1 VSESTEPGEEGSPND
16 STIVQGSGWRPV
28 DKRLWAKKAKPSGTR
43 GIVAEQLRRFAGGF
57 ASPFFLLF
65 VATPL
70 GGLGAYL
77 TFFLAYWFGGA
88 QLFGFYFVGI
98 WATIV
103 VGGVAVLQKSG
114 YARNFEQWDFPLRRV
129 VFLPVSFLLMIGI
142 FLLIFY
148 MGGRLR

>member
-1 VSESTEPGEEGSPND
+1 VSESTEPEEKPSPNAL
-16 STIVQGSGWRPV
+16 TTPQNSGWRPV
-28 DKRLWAKKAKPSGTR
+28 DKQLWAKKETPTGVR
-43 GIVAEQLRRFAGGF
+43 GIVAQQLRRFAGVF
-57 ASPFFLLF
+57 SSPFFLLF

-77 TFFLAYWFGGA
+77 TFFLAYWFGGT

-114 YARNFEQWDFPLRRV
+114 YARNFEQWDFPVRRV
-129 VFLPVSFLLMIGI
+129 VFLPVSFLLVIGI

-148 MGGRLR
+148 LGGRLR